1 MKKTN
6 KGRKVA
12 LVAGLALVVL
22 SVGVVWTYRKEIQ
35 SWFAFRRDF
44 ESLGTSFGGKH
55 GFKGVLDEL
64 RIYDRGLS
72 GEEIRLLSK
81 TP

>member
-22 SVGVVWTYRKEIQ
+22 SVAVGWTYWREIQ
-35 SWFAFRRDF
+35 FFLKFERLGKNARTVARAPY
-44 ESLGTSFGGKH
+44 ESLLLFPFG
-55 GFKGVLDEL
+55 
-64 RIYDRGLS
+64 RRS
-72 GEEIRLLSK
+72 PANSSR
-81 TP
+81 